1 MVKAH
6 NRFMT
11 IGLIVVVLG
20 AVGSMAPGVALA
32 QEEGEDGR
40 NPKPVEIVQPLPLP
54 VDVNGAGIPDVNVA
68 SLPSVEL
75 LPGAS
80 VMVNNGE
87 ENPLP
92 VQLVATP
99 PPANYHISNRYYLKC
114 TEGAGGN
121 PELGCF
127 GGEEEI
133 NCATSRC
140 PMYEVPSEYY
150 LVIEQ
155 INVHR
160 DEEIGDDA
168 YLTVEV
174 YTRLDRVGAGD
185 LWGPVYHRFP
195 IGPKVVNIPVTVYA
209 GNGTEVNVDIHD
221 ETVTGDDRY
230 VRVSWT
236 GQLVPAPAP
245 W

>member
-1 MVKAH
+1 M
-6 NRFMT
+6 
-11 IGLIVVVLG
+11 LLL
-20 AVGSMAPGVALA
+20 APGIALA
-32 QEEGEDGR
+32 QEEGDAR
-40 NPKPVEIVQPLPLP
+40 NPKPVEVVQPLPLP
-54 VDVNGAGIPDVNVA
+54 VDVNGAGVPDVNVA
-68 SLPSVEL
+68 NTPTVEL
-75 LPGAS
+75 LPGTS
-80 VMVNNGE
+80 VQVSNGE

-92 VQLVATP
+92 VQMTASAP
-99 PPANYHISNRYYLKC
+99 PTDYHISNKYYIRC

-140 PMYEVPSEYY
+140 PIYTVPDDYY

-160 DEEIGDDA
+160 DEEIGDEA
-168 YLTVEV
+168 YITVEV
-174 YTRLDRVGAGD
+174 YTRLDRPAGGQ

-195 IGPKVVNIPVTVYA
+195 IGPKVVNHPVTVYA
-209 GNGTEVNVDIHD
+209 GNGTDVNVDVHD

-230 VRVSWT
+230 IRISWT
-236 GQLVPAPAP
+236 GQLVPAQSP
-245 W
+245 WD